1 MSGLCGWLA
10 QDPSSVSIERMAT
23 PINRYERTPLQSVV
37 AGSGA
42 AALAGSIDCTSLF
55 HEDGLIV
62 ALWGGPGQ
70 HAALLAQRWRRQGV
84 WACGSLAGQFAFAI
98 IDARAG
104 EALLAVDRCASR
116 PMHYEM
122 AGQTLLFS
130 SSQDALL
137 RHPLAGRD
145 ASPQALYDYLALGVM
160 PASAW
165 EGQHQLGPGE
175 YVHLRAGRLVRQQW
189 WRMRFHEH
197 SAPPTGLAVALGTA
211 MARLEGSLQPGV
223 MLDAGLASGALAAPR
238 GGEAPAATF
247 SVIYATTGRVARH
260 DGKGNQRDQHAHTPA
275 NRHHSITVTPT
286 DLIDAIPKLAACSDR
301 PCGDSR
307 AVAAYFCASLARAQ
321 GTLRL
326 LDGAGADALFGAGEL
341 ALRQRRLGRYLALPA
356 PLRQLLVEPVLARWR
371 GAAWVD
377 RMGRDL
383 AARIVEASPFAP
395 ATAAQMLAPA
405 LLAAVDVDAPLA
417 LLRRWWWSAQ
427 CKDSINRAIALD
439 LQLALPAQVAAA
451 THGCALAGVD
461 VAFPFLDPAVIECA
475 SHTDPRNKHGGRGAP
490 HLHAL
495 RTLAPGHARRGLDG
509 ALPFSAWLASCPE
522 LRMFA
527 FDSLSDLRRRH
538 VVAASVIDGLLS
550 RPKDSVSAPGAA
562 LVWQLMMLEQWFVY
576 RAPHRLLT
584 RQRPP
589 AAAASA
595 AAHVEVARVCRA
607 DDPLQARQME

>member
-37 AGSGA
+37 AGRGA

-84 WACGSLAGQFAFAI
+84 WACASLAGQFAFAI
-98 IDARAG
+98 IDVRAG
-104 EALLAVDRCASR
+104 EAMLAVDRCASR
-116 PMHYEM
+116 PLHYEM

-211 MARLEGSLQPGV
+211 LAQLEGSLQPGV
-223 MLDAGLASGALAAPR
+223 MLDAGAASGALAAPR
-238 GGEAPAATF
+238 GGEDPAPTF
-247 SVIYATTGRVARH
+247 SVVYARTGRPARQE
-260 DGKGNQRDQHAHTPA
+260 GQGNQHDQNSAS
-275 NRHHSITVTPT
+275 RHHSITVTPT

-326 LDGAGADALFGAGEL
+326 LGGAGADALFGAGEL

-356 PLRQLLVEPVLARWR
+356 PVRQLLVEPILARWR
-371 GAAWVD
+371 GVSQVD
-377 RMGRDL
+377 RLGRDL
-383 AARIVEASPFAP
+383 PARIVDASAFAP
-395 ATAAQMLAPA
+395 AESAHMLAPA
-405 LLAAVDVDAPLA
+405 LREAVDVDAPLA
-417 LLRRWWWSAQ
+417 LLRRWWWSAN
-427 CKDSINRAIALD
+427 CKDGINRAIALD
-439 LQLALPAQVAAA
+439 LQLILPAQVAAV

-461 VAFPFLDPAVIECA
+461 VAFPFLDPAVIDCA
-475 SHTDPRNKHGGRGAP
+475 SHTDPRRKHGGRGAP
-490 HLHAL
+490 HLQAL
-495 RTLAPGHARRGLDG
+495 RALAPGHARRDLDG
-509 ALPFSAWLASCPE
+509 ALPFAAWLAACPE

-538 VVAASVIDGLLS
+538 VVADSVIDGLLA
-550 RPKDSVSAPGAA
+550 RPRDKASAPGAA
-562 LVWQLMMLEQWFVY
+562 LAWQLMMLEQWFVY
-576 RAPHRLLT
+576 RAPHRLLA
-584 RQRPP
+584 RPV
-589 AAAASA
+589 ARVAYLARE
-595 AAHVEVARVCRA
+595 EVARACRA
-607 DDPLQARQME
+607 ADPLQARQIE

>member
-10 QDPSSVSIERMAT
+10 QDTSSMSIERMAT
-23 PINRYERTPLQSVV
+23 PICRYERTPLQSVV
-37 AGSGA
+37 ACRGA
-42 AALAGSIDCTSLF
+42 AALSGSIDGTSLF

-84 WACGSLAGQFAFAI
+84 WACASLAGQFAFAI
-98 IDARAG
+98 IDERSG
-104 EALLAVDRCASR
+104 EAMLAVDRCASR
-116 PMHYEM
+116 PLHYEL
-122 AGQTLLFS
+122 AGQNLLFA

-145 ASPQALYDYLALGVM
+145 ASPQALYDYLALGSM

-197 SAPPTGLAVALGTA
+197 STPATSLAVALGTA
-211 MARLEGSLQPGV
+211 IAGLEGSLQPGV
-223 MLDAGLASGALAAPR
+223 LLDGGLASAALAAPR
-238 GGEAPAATF
+238 GLEAPAPTF
-247 SVIYATTGRVARH
+247 SVAYAKAAR
-260 DGKGNQRDQHAHTPA
+260 DEAAASQAG
-275 NRHHSITVTPT
+275 HHSITVTPH

-301 PCGDSR
+301 PCGDSS
-307 AVAAYFCASLARAQ
+307 AVAAYFGASLARAQ

-326 LDGAGADALFGAGEL
+326 LGGAGGAALFGSGEL
-341 ALRQRRLGRYLALPA
+341 ATHQRRLGRYLALPA
-356 PLRQLLVEPVLARWR
+356 PLRQLLVEPVMARWR

-383 AARIVEASPFAP
+383 PARIIDASPFAP
-395 ATAAQMLAPA
+395 AAAARMLAPA
-405 LLAAVDVDAPLA
+405 LLEAVDVDAPLA

-427 CKDSINRAIALD
+427 CKDGVNRAITLD

-461 VAFPFLDPAVIECA
+461 IAFPFLDPAVIECA
-475 SHTDPRNKHGGRGAP
+475 SHTDPRRKNGGRKAP
-490 HLHAL
+490 LVQAL
-495 RTLAPGHARRGLDG
+495 RALAPGHARRGMEG
-509 ALPFSAWLASCPE
+509 VLPFSAWLAADPA
-522 LRMFA
+522 LRIFA

-538 VVAASVIDGLLS
+538 VVAPSVIDNLLS
-550 RPKDSVSAPGAA
+550 RPKGAATAPGAA

-584 RQRPP
+584 RPREPAPP
-589 AAAASA
+589 SI
-595 AAHVEVARVCRA
+595 VA
-607 DDPLQARQME
+607 QALSHR